1 MKTFT
6 EAQLEIIENDLMDT
20 IDDNLNYMS
29 EENRVDLIDM
39 LIDSLESRKEEL

>member
-6 EAQLEIIENDLMDT
+6 EAQLEIIENDLMST